1 MGTRHVLPSSLRLGV
16 PAQYTVP
23 ALETKTPLTR
33 PRISAASEV
42 GVWLIDKFFRLDI
55 RGIIANG
62 SEEVAID

>member
-33 PRISAASEV
+33 P
-42 GVWLIDKFFRLDI
+42 
-55 RGIIANG
+55 
-62 SEEVAID
+62 